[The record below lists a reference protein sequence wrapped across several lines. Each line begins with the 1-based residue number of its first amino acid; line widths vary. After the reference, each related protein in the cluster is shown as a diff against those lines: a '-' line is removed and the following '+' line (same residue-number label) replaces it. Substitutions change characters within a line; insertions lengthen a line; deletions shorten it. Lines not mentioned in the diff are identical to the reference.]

1 MVKYFYFLVFSFLLL
16 GVSCKKSGDANN
28 PVLEQ
33 LFESNILNRDFTVSL
48 ATDNG
53 TDLTADYAGYTFV
66 LSKTDFYHGPLQ
78 AKKNGTTFTGTWSS
92 NSDYSQL
99 IIILPNPPSE
109 FSFLS
114 RSWRFTSKNFPT
126 LALAPWGSNDPIVLH
141 MYRN

>member
-1 MVKYFYFLVFSFLLL
+1 MVKYFYFLMLSFLLL
-16 GVSCKKSGDANN
+16 GISCKKSGDANN

-53 TDLTADYAGYTFV
+53 TDLTANYAGYTFQ

-99 IIILPNPPSE
+99 IITLPNPPSE

>member
-1 MVKYFYFLVFSFLLL
+1 MVKYFYFLMLSFLLL
-16 GVSCKKSGDANN
+16 GISCKKSGDANN

-53 TDLTADYAGYTFV
+53 TDLTANYVGYTFQ

-99 IIILPNPPSE
+99 IITLPNPPSE

>member
-1 MVKYFYFLVFSFLLL
+1 MVKYFYFLMLSFLLL
-16 GVSCKKSGDANN
+16 GISCKKSADANN

-53 TDLTADYAGYTFV
+53 TDLTANYAGYTFQ

-99 IIILPNPPSE
+99 IITLPNPPSE

>member
-1 MVKYFYFLVFSFLLL
+1 MLSFLLL
-16 GVSCKKSGDANN
+16 GISCKKSGDANN

-53 TDLTADYAGYTFV
+53 TDLTANYAGYTFQ

-99 IIILPNPPSE
+99 IITLPNPPSE